1 LNVLAIEDAFPPE
14 LTSARLPYEFAKEL
28 ARRGHGVTV
37 VTIFPRSYLTVEKIS
52 TPRTKFFYW
61 NKSDGFLV
69 LRTRPMLRAK
79 SLVTRFL
86 EYAVI
91 PFTVFLGGFI
101 AGKRKDLIHCQT
113 PPLTVAFAACLLSK
127 VTRKPLV
134 LRIQDIHPD
143 ALVKIGVLRN
153 PLLIGLFEIMEKFVY
168 RCSSHITV
176 ISEGYKRH
184 VTSRGT
190 EASKVS
196 LIPNWAD
203 IDAIKPPDGNDF
215 RERMGLENSFIIT
228 YAGTMSWPQDLE
240 TVVESADILKNYRHI
255 VFLMIGDGVQKES
268 LVRKSKEL
276 KLDNMKY
283 MPLQPRNEYFKILY
297 TSDACIVPLKKQFT
311 SPTAPSKMLEIMACG
326 KPMITNVPSNSDVQ
340 KIINDAQC
348 GIWVEPEDPRAFSQ
362 AVLML
367 YKDKHLAKLL
377 GRKGKEFVEKRLS
390 LTKCMDVY
398 ESLITRAAN
407 TSK

>member
-1 LNVLAIEDAFPPE
+1 
-14 LTSARLPYEFAKEL
+14 
-28 ARRGHGVTV
+28 
-37 VTIFPRSYLTVEKIS
+37 
-52 TPRTKFFYW
+52 
-61 NKSDGFLV
+61 
-69 LRTRPMLRAK
+69 
-79 SLVTRFL
+79 
-86 EYAVI
+86 
-91 PFTVFLGGFI
+91 
-101 AGKRKDLIHCQT
+101 
-113 PPLTVAFAACLLSK
+113 
-127 VTRKPLV
+127 
-134 LRIQDIHPD
+134 
-143 ALVKIGVLRN
+143 
-153 PLLIGLFEIMEKFVY
+153 
-168 RCSSHITV
+168 
-176 ISEGYKRH
+176 
-184 VTSRGT
+184 
-190 EASKVS
+190 
-196 LIPNWAD
+196 
-203 IDAIKPPDGNDF
+203 
-215 RERMGLENSFIIT
+215 
-228 YAGTMSWPQDLE
+228 
-240 TVVESADILKNYRHI
+240 VVESADILKNYRHI